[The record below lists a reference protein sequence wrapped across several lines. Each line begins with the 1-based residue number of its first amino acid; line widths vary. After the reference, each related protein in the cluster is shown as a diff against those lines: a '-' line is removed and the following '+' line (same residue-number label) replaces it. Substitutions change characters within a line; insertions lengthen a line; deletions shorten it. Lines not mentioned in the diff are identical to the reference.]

1 MQPISKKEVSDIR
14 NSQTRLINNVR
25 NLENKIND
33 ISNVLTDLQ
42 NSLEEKF
49 ANATANE
56 HEKHVS
62 KMLNHDNKTDLHD
75 NVKPN
80 QDSAFPHLDQSM
92 EIAIQLTGLRKGSEK
107 NLSNH
112 IEINNRP
119 PEQNESHISSTKLQG
134 GNDARSFSE
143 KKIYLAKDH
152 LCPKGT
158 QKEKVFSH

>member
-33 ISNVLTDLQ
+33 ISNVLTNLQ
-42 NSLEEKF
+42 NSLEEKL

-56 HEKHVS
+56 HEKHVF
-62 KMLNHDNKTDLHD
+62 KMLSHDNKTDLHD

-80 QDSAFPHLDQSM
+80 QDSAFPRLDQSM
-92 EIAIQLTGLRKGSEK
+92 EIAIQLTGIKEGSEK

-119 PEQNESHISSTKLQG
+119 PKQIESHISNIKLQG
-134 GNDARSFSE
+134 GNDARLFFE
-143 KKIYLAKDH
+143 KKIYLTKDH

-158 QKEKVFSH
+158 

>member
-62 KMLNHDNKTDLHD
+62 KLLNHDNKTNLHD

-80 QDSAFPHLDQSM
+80 QDSAFPRLDQSM
-92 EIAIQLTGLRKGSEK
+92 EIAIQLTGIKEGSEK

-119 PEQNESHISSTKLQG
+119 PEQNESHISSTKLQS